1 MKEKRKNAQPLGGT
15 MSEFPDTELQQ
26 SETVVAE
33 LIENPQASV
42 GKQDGIG
49 NNNVARI
56 ALLSVVAIGILVL
69 PLATLLLNRAHLL
82 PKLPIF
88 IGTDSRPMN
97 TESAVLAVDTF
108 GLTIRAKNDSASTR
122 ELLERAAVEH
132 LARLHRTYSRWADRH
147 DDLMGSLLLKLTV
160 DASGK
165 VVSVDP
171 LASQVTNTTFTKTV
185 VDDVRK
191 WKFPKAGLE
200 AAEITVPLL
209 FVPKGMDPDT
219 VVQWERKVRSAQ
231 EDETSAA
238 DLSVANKTPIS
249 TVGEPAPTALPSMPR
264 SDQPNTTKSP
274 TVHVPKPKTEA
285 VLIAVKTNRSVAI
298 RENPR
303 FSAKTVHEVD
313 EDTQL
318 SIVENRGDWLKV
330 KIADA
335 GFIGF
340 VRKEFVSPIN

>member
-1 MKEKRKNAQPLGGT
+1 
-15 MSEFPDTELQQ
+15 MSQYHDTEPQQ
-26 SETVVAE
+26 SETVAE
-33 LIENPQASV
+33 LINNEQASV

-56 ALLSVVAIGILVL
+56 AVLAVAAIGILVI
-69 PLATLLLNRAHLL
+69 PLATLLSSRAHLL

-88 IGTDSRPMN
+88 IGSRARPVN
-97 TESAVLAVDTF
+97 TGSAILAVDAF
-108 GLTIRAKNDSASTR
+108 GLSIQAKSNSASTR
-122 ELLERAAVEH
+122 EVVEQVTVEH
-132 LARLHRTYSRWADRH
+132 LARLHRTYSRWADANG
-147 DDLMGSLLLKLTV
+147 DLMGSLLLKLTV
-160 DASGK
+160 DATGK
-165 VVSVDP
+165 VVRVDP
-171 LASQVTNTTFTKTV
+171 LASHVTNTSFTKTV
-185 VDDVRK
+185 MDDVRK
-191 WKFPKAGLE
+191 WKFPKAGVE

-231 EDETSAA
+231 EGETLA
-238 DLSVANKTPIS
+238 
-249 TVGEPAPTALPSMPR
+249 EPTPTALPSVPPAV
-264 SDQPNTTKSP
+264 QPSTTKSS
-274 TVHVPKPKTEA
+274 TIHFPKPKTEE
-285 VLIAVKTNRSVAI
+285 VLIAVKTNRPVAI

-303 FSAKTVHEVD
+303 FSAKKLHEVD

-318 SIVENRGDWLKV
+318 SIVETNGDWLKV